1 MHRLQLHYTL
11 SKDASPQNIN
21 QRVRNPLI
29 DLLQAVSNEGSISAG
44 ARQLGLSYRH
54 VWGEL
59 KRWEAELGGELL
71 IWEKGQSA
79 RLSEFGSKLMW
90 AERQAQA
97 RLASQI
103 EALRAELERSFAV
116 AFDDTSHVV
125 TLYASHDDALSRLR
139 ETALQN
145 FGELEGRL
153 HLDIRF
159 TGSVDAIRALNEG
172 RCVMAG
178 FHTLDDIGK
187 NTLTERIYKPL
198 LKPGLHKIIGFASRT
213 QGLMVALDN
222 PLTLTNL
229 SDLCLKSPTSL
240 KSGTKKIR
248 FANRALGTGTRVVL
262 DELLTATGL
271 DAADITGYDH
281 NEPSHAAVA
290 HAVLSGQAD
299 AGLGIEAA
307 AVQAGLGF
315 VPLVKENYHL
325 VCLKSALEQPG
336 IMALCDLLQTQ
347 HWQEAVAA
355 IPGYKASFP
364 EVYQVPMLGG
374 QSAKYIENAL
384 KAYRKGERKQ
394 PSMNGIAASLSDQEI
409 ANVAAYYSQQS
420 PSKK

>member
-11 SKDASPQNIN
+11 SQNFNQNLSKSASPGT
-21 QRVRNPLI
+21 VRNPLI
-29 DLLQAVSNEGSISAG
+29 DLLQAVASQGSISAA

-59 KRWEAELGGELL
+59 KRWETELGGELL

-97 RLASQI
+97 RLAPQI

-116 AFDDTSHVV
+116 AFDDASHVV

-139 ETALQN
+139 EAAIKQSPH
-145 FGELEGRL
+145 L

-178 FHTLDDIGK
+178 FHTLENRGK

-198 LKPGLHKIIGFASRT
+198 LKPGLHKIIGFATRT
-213 QGLMVALDN
+213 QGLIVAPGN
-222 PLTLTNL
+222 PLALNGLADLTQ
-229 SDLCLKSPTSL
+229 LKNGKP
-240 KSGTKKIR
+240 IR

-262 DELLTATGL
+262 DELLATEGL
-271 DAADITGYDH
+271 NASDITGYDH
-281 NEPSHAAVA
+281 TEPSHAAVA
-290 HAVLSGQAD
+290 HAVLSVQAD

-307 AVQAGLGF
+307 AVQAGSGF
-315 VPLVKENYHL
+315 VPLVQENYHL

-336 IMALCDLLQTQ
+336 IVALQALLQTPQ
-347 HWQEAVAA
+347 WQAQMAS
-355 IPGYKASFP
+355 IPGYANSSASKSG
-364 EVYQVPMLGG
+364 EV
-374 QSAKYIENAL
+374 QSL
-384 KAYRKGERKQ
+384 RKVLPWWDLPIKR
-394 PSMNGIAASLSDQEI
+394 
-409 ANVAAYYSQQS
+409 
-420 PSKK
+420 